1 MNKLLAIFFMAAC
14 FIMSACSEDEPKD
27 RSELIR
33 MWVSAETTET
43 YVCGDDNHENP
54 IECMQVKYSL
64 DGTWEPMMFGTIEYF
79 QYEKGVECELSV
91 IRTTLSEPSA
101 DGTSFGT
108 AQSVV
113 SNECSQICNF
123 AA

>member
-1 MNKLLAIFFMAAC
+1 
-14 FIMSACSEDEPKD
+14 
-27 RSELIR
+27 
-33 MWVSAETTET
+33 
-43 YVCGDDNHENP
+43 
-54 IECMQVKYSL
+54 
-64 DGTWEPMMFGTIEYF
+64 MMFGTIEYF
-79 QYEKGVECELSV
+79 QYEKGVEYELSV